1 MSGNALLFILFF
13 VACIGFG
20 ILWEVFRRK
29 CPQCGK
35 FFAREIVSSGA
46 SYTSDMRRD
55 HTHKTTVSDCK
66 CKFCG
71 HTWTQRYTSTKH
83 KR

>member
-1 MSGNALLFILFF
+1 MSGNALLFVLFF
-13 VACIGFG
+13 VGCIGVG
-20 ILWEVFRRK
+20 ILWEVLRRK
-29 CPQCGK
+29 CTQCGK

-46 SYTSDMRRD
+46 SFRNDFHDNAMK
-55 HTHKTTVSDCK
+55 KTTVSDCR

-83 KR
+83 KH